1 VNNKDLERYYD
12 NFFELFNL
20 DGWKQLQEQL
30 ETTATQINDIRA
42 IKDPRDLD
50 FRQGQLDALRTL
62 LNFEDSIR
70 QTVVALEVEERDF

>member
-50 FRQGQLDALRTL
+50 FRHSPEL
-62 LNFEDSIR
+62 
-70 QTVVALEVEERDF
+70 